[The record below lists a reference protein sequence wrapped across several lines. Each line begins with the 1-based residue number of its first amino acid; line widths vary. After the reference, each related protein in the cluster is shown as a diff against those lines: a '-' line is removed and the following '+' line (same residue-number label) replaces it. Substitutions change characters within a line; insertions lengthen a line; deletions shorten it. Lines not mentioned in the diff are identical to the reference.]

1 MGGKVFYQVVAGEG
15 STSFYDPPT
24 YATHRRAVRAA
35 ENYSRE
41 AQGLTKLP
49 DVKATKPS
57 QAHAVS
63 KPSTLPA
70 NGLTQWSWSTLTV
83 PLIIHS
89 PDHLLGQQPATVGVP
104 FPRGALTGVETLVLS
119 NADDARIALQ
129 VLPLA
134 RWSDGCVKWLL
145 LDFVLPSAN
154 EGTASWMLRRCIGDG
169 PRLSPVQGLSVAEH
183 PHGIVVETGVV
194 KFHLNRTILQPLA
207 QVLWQGQPLL
217 KSSANR
223 VLLTNPKGETGIPRV
238 DRVVVEARGPVRATV
253 RLEGTF
259 TGRVRARFTA
269 RCCFFAGTGLV
280 RVRLTLHNPNRARH
294 RGGLWDLGDPGSML
308 FQDLSMELGLEGSGS
323 PRITWTPEVG
333 RVPRTEEAGELEIY
347 QDSSGGENWTSKNHV
362 NRFGRVPC
370 AFRGYRTRVGGQKG
384 GGLRASPVVALH
396 GPAGAIT
403 AAVPEF
409 WQQFPKAIE
418 VEDRVL
424 RVRLFPRQA
433 SDLFE
438 LQGGE
443 RKTHTV
449 WLHFGSPNLTA
460 GLPLAWV
467 HQPVSVRSEPE
478 WYTASEAVPYL
489 TPAPADASNR
499 LDSLLAEAVD
509 GPVSF
514 FARREIIDEYGWR
527 NYGEIYADHET
538 AYYIGPSPVISHYNN
553 QYDFVLGTLLQF
565 LRTGDPRWYELLDPL
580 ARHVIDID
588 IYHTTRDRPAYN
600 GGMFWFTDHYKDAAT
615 CTHRTYSA
623 TNRRPGER
631 SYGGGPGSS
640 HNFTTGLLNYYFLTG
655 NPDAREAVTGL
666 ADWVISMDDGA
677 QTALGLLD
685 PGPTG
690 LASFTGTPDYH
701 GPGRGCGNSI
711 NALLDG
717 WAASGERKNLDKAE
731 VLIRRSIHP
740 GDDIVGLELLNVEK
754 RWSYSVFLSAVARYL
769 EIKEEAGQLDFAH
782 AYARASLLAYAVWM
796 LENEVPYFD
805 QCDKLEY
812 PTETWAAQELRK
824 ANVLRL
830 AAMRADDLT
839 RSRLLRRADELGDRG
854 WADLF
859 RFEMRT
865 TARALAILMVEG
877 SKEDFL
883 KRELPTG
890 SPVSRERFDF
900 GKPAQFVPQ
909 KQRVLAQLK
918 RVRGFTW
925 LIIRL
930 GNIRNWQQSVFRP
943 RS

>member
-1 MGGKVFYQVVAGEG
+1 V
-15 STSFYDPPT
+15 
-24 YATHRRAVRAA
+24 
-35 ENYSRE
+35 E
-41 AQGLTKLP
+41 A
-49 DVKATKPS
+49 
-57 QAHAVS
+57 
-63 KPSTLPA
+63 
-70 NGLTQWSWSTLTV
+70 
-83 PLIIHS
+83 
-89 PDHLLGQQPATVGVP
+89 
-104 FPRGALTGVETLVLS
+104 LVLS
-119 NADDARIALQ
+119 NADDTRIALQ

-134 RWSDGCVKWLL
+134 RWSDGSVKWLL
-145 LDFVLPSAN
+145 LDFVLPWADA
-154 EGTASWMLRRCIGDG
+154 GTAHWMLSRCIGDG
-169 PRLSPVQGLSVAEH
+169 PSLPPVEGLSVAEH
-183 PHGIVVETGVV
+183 PHGIVVETGVAT
-194 KFHLNRTILQPLA
+194 FYLNRTILQPVA

-217 KSSANR
+217 KPFATR
-223 VLLTNPKGETGIPRV
+223 TLLTNPKGKTGIPQV

-253 RLEGTF
+253 RLEGIF

-280 RVRLTLHNPNRARH
+280 RVRFTLHNPNRARH
-294 RGGLWDLGDPGSML
+294 RRGLWDLGDPGSML
-308 FQDLSMELGLEGSGS
+308 FQDLSMELGLEGPGS
-323 PRITWTPEVG
+323 HRITWTPEVG
-333 RVPRTEEAGELEIY
+333 GAPRTEEVGDLEIY
-347 QDSSGGENWTSKNHV
+347 QDSSGGENWPSRNHV
-362 NRFGRVPC
+362 NRFGRVPS
-370 AFRGYRTRVGGQKG
+370 AFRGYRTRVGGQKDQG
-384 GGLRASPVVALH
+384 FRASPVVALH
-396 GPAGAIT
+396 GPAGGVT
-403 AAVPEF
+403 AAVSEF

-418 VEDRVL
+418 VEGRVL

-443 RKTHTV
+443 RKTHSV
-449 WLHFGSPNLTA
+449 WLHFGSPNLAA

-467 HQPVSVRSEPE
+467 HQPVSVRSEPG
-478 WYTASEAVPYL
+478 WYAASEAVPYL
-489 TPAPADASNR
+489 TPARADASSR

-538 AYYIGPSPVISHYNN
+538 AYYNGPSPVISHYNN
-553 QYDFVLGTLLQF
+553 QYDVVLGTLLQF
-565 LRTGDPRWYELLDPL
+565 LRTGDPRWYQLVDPL

-588 IYHTTRDRPAYN
+588 IYHTTRDRAAYN

-623 TNRRPGER
+623 KNRRPGER

-655 NPDAREAVTGL
+655 NADAREAVTGL
-666 ADWVISMDDGA
+666 ADWVINMDDGA
-677 QTALGLLD
+677 QTPLGLLD

-717 WAASGERKNLDKAE
+717 WAVSGERRYLDKAE
-731 VLIRRSIHP
+731 ALIRRSVHP
-740 GDDIVGLELLNVEK
+740 SDDIVGLDLLNVEK

-769 EIKEEAGQLDFAH
+769 EIKEEAGELDLAY
-782 AYARASLLAYAVWM
+782 AYARASLVAYAVWM
-796 LENEVPYFD
+796 LGHEVPYFD
-805 QCDKLEY
+805 QADKLEY

-830 AAMRADDLT
+830 AAMYADNLM

-859 RFEMRT
+859 RFETRT

-890 SPVSRERFDF
+890 RPVSRERFDF

-909 KQRVLAQLK
+909 RQRVLTKLK
-918 RVRGFTW
+918 RVPCFTR
-925 LIIRL
+925 LMFRL
-930 GNIRNWQQSVFRP
+930 GNVRNWQRWLFCSRP
-943 RS
+943 